1 LDHSLADLPIDETD
15 EPPTLESVMGSA
27 TLECLIETWK
37 LVDNTEPVLHQSQT
51 LCLAANTFDL
61 DLYISNPTNPYTRC
75 DRAALAA
82 FASGGQVMRIGSR
95 VFIKNETGSFR
106 PVVGLHTGATNRK
119 LRYVEEIAT
128 HGSFLITASRTKISD
143 KDLDSGLDYLH
154 EDSDSDGIDVVDSD
168 DGGYADA
175 DHIVCLDSDEEEV
188 RYAGQDDSD
197 MEYASEDDSVSEG
210 SSEFSDDGRFQDVLV
225 NPGGDVQY
233 YYSDDSGDEERDY
246 AGGGS
251 RYWRSAP
258 DGGLVVDS
266 DSDSSDSDEED
277 DGKKRQATGAGMARE
292 DDEDN
297 WDDLPR
303 YFGNHTPC
311 HSKPR
316 ATITVWS
323 FEETPVRV
331 FKKEVPIRCKVY
343 CSPPAFHPT
352 QPLVVWPL
360 GDGDILFVDYKAKR
374 SFTLSLRPSTT
385 LGKSV
390 Y

>member
-1 LDHSLADLPIDETD
+1 
-15 EPPTLESVMGSA
+15 MGSA
-27 TLECLIETWK
+27 MLECLVEAWK
-37 LVDNTEPVLHQSQT
+37 LVDNAEPVLHQSQT
-51 LCLAANTFDL
+51 LCLPANTFDL

-75 DRAALAA
+75 DRASLAA
-82 FASGGQVMRIGSR
+82 FASNGKVMRIGSR
-95 VFIKNETGSFR
+95 VFMKTETGSFR
-106 PVVGLHTGATNRK
+106 PVAGLHTGATNRK
-119 LRYVEEIAT
+119 LRYIEEIAT
-128 HGSFLITASRTKISD
+128 YGSFLITTSRTKISD
-143 KDLDSGLDYLH
+143 KDLDAGLDYLH

-168 DGGYADA
+168 DDGYADA
-175 DHIVCLDSDEEEV
+175 DHIVCLDSDEEV
-188 RYAGQDDSD
+188 RYTGQNDSD

-210 SSEFSDDGRFQDVLV
+210 SSEFSHDERFQDVLV
-225 NPGGDVQY
+225 NPGGDAQY
-233 YYSDDSGDEERDY
+233 YYSDDSEDEDRGY
-246 AGGGS
+246 AGGAS

-266 DSDSSDSDEED
+266 DSDSSDSEEGED
-277 DGKKRQATGAGMARE
+277 IKKGQAPGNGLTRE

-303 YFGNHTPC
+303 YFGSHTPC

-316 ATITVWS
+316 ATITIWS
-323 FEETPVRV
+323 VGATPVRV

-352 QPLVVWPL
+352 QPLAVWPL
-360 GDGDILFVDYKAKR
+360 GDGDILFVDYQAKR

-390 Y
+390 YRFSFTTSRLLCAAP